1 MLRFFRQRRF
11 LLLRLPALA
20 LLLLAVLANPVFASL
35 GDLHELGNGSEHLH
49 AVSEHADGEVGHEHA
64 DGHADEG
71 DLLHALMHA
80 SHCCG
85 HLTAIV
91 PAPMRVP
98 AVILPVTVPALD
110 RVPVAQAPPTS
121 LLRPPIVA

>member
-1 MLRFFRQRRF
+1 MFRFLRHRRFF
-11 LLLRLPALA
+11 LLRLPAMA
-20 LLLLAVLANPVFASL
+20 VLLLAVLANPVFASL
-35 GDLHELGNGSEHLH
+35 GDLHELGNGGDHLH
-49 AVSEHADGEVGHEHA
+49 VVNEHGDDASGHDHDDADP
-64 DGHADEG
+64 G

-91 PAPMRVP
+91 PAPIALPGMPP
-98 AVILPVTVPALD
+98 ASAAPLADTVPL
-110 RVPVAQAPPTS
+110 PPSRPAS

>member
-1 MLRFFRQRRF
+1 MLRFLRHRRF
-11 LLLRLPALA
+11 FLLRLPAMA
-20 LLLLAVLANPVFASL
+20 VLLLAVLANPVFASL
-35 GDLHELGNGSEHLH
+35 GDLHELGNGGEHLH
-49 AVSEHADGEVGHEHA
+49 VVNEHGDDASGHDHDEADP
-64 DGHADEG
+64 G

-91 PAPMRVP
+91 PASMRVP
-98 AVILPVTVPALD
+98 TMVLPATVPVQD

-121 LLRPPIVA
+121 LLRPPIAA

>member
-1 MLRFFRQRRF
+1 MLFRALRRPRCL

-20 LLLLAVLANPVFASL
+20 LLLL
-35 GDLHELGNGSEHLH
+35 GDLHELGSRGEHLH
-49 AVSEHADGEVGHEHA
+49 AVSEHGDAASGHEHA
-64 DGHADEG
+64 DGEAGEG

-91 PAPMRVP
+91 SARIALPGMPPASAAPP
-98 AVILPVTVPALD
+98 ADTVPL
-110 RVPVAQAPPTS
+110 PPSRPAS

>member
-1 MLRFFRQRRF
+1 MLRLLRHRRC

-20 LLLLAVLANPVFASL
+20 VLLLAVLANPVFASL
-35 GDLHELGNGSEHLH
+35 GDLHELGSGAAHLH
-49 AVSEHADGEVGHEHA
+49 VVGEHEDNAPGHEHDHDDA
-64 DGHADEG
+64 DPG

-85 HLTAIV
+85 HLTAVV

-98 AVILPVTVPALD
+98 AMILPAAVPVLD
-110 RVPVAQAPPTS
+110 PLPVAQAPPTS
-121 LLRPPIVA
+121 LLRPPIAA